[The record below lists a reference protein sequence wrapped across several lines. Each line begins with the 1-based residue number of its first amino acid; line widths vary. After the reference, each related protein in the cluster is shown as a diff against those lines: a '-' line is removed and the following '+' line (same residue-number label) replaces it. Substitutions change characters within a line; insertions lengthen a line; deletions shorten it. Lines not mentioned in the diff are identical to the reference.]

1 MSELKRSILL
11 VDDEQR
17 DLDTICEI
25 LETAG
30 YRVCTAPSYTEAI
43 ECLNNLHTIPDLLL
57 TDIALPKVNGV
68 ELYRKLSTMT
78 GVWMNVLFISAYS
91 GAEIL
96 RFYNLPMSDVHFLP
110 KPFSAEELLSRVSM
124 LIDNPV
130 PLKLAS

>member
-1 MSELKRSILL
+1 MAESKSTILL
-11 VDDEQR
+11 VDDEER
-17 DLDTICEI
+17 DLETISEV
-25 LETAG
+25 LETVG
-30 YRVCTAPSYTEAI
+30 YRVCTAPSYSEAI
-43 ECLNNLHTIPDLLL
+43 ECVNNIHTIPDLLV

-68 ELYRKLSTMT
+68 ELYRKLSMMT

-110 KPFSAEELLSRVSM
+110 KPFSADEILGRVGI
-124 LIDNPV
+124 LIENPV